1 MTKISRLSRSANHSV
16 YLTNEGLKEAQEELH
31 FLKTTKR
38 EQITERIQKAREF
51 GDISENS
58 EYDAALDEQAL
69 VENRIVYLENILK
82 DAKVITESPK
92 SDFVVIGSTVTV
104 EIEGS
109 VDEFT
114 IVGKV
119 EADPSKKKISNES
132 PLGAALLGAKNGE
145 AVEVK
150 APIVSYK
157 CKVLKIK

>member
-1 MTKISRLSRSANHSV
+1 MAKLKTTRPANHSV
-16 YLTNEGLKEAQEELH
+16 YLTNDGLKEAQEELH
-31 FLKTTKR
+31 FLKTEKR
-38 EQITERIQKAREF
+38 AQITERIQKAREF

-69 VENRIVYLENILK
+69 VENRIVYLEDILK
-82 DAKVITESPK
+82 DAKVISESPD
-92 SDFVVIGSTVTV
+92 SDFVVIGSKVSV
-104 EIEGS
+104 EIEGA

-145 AVEVK
+145 EVVVK